1 MNDFAVTGIE
11 NSQVSILENTVNNIG
26 EGFKEI
32 MEVLNDVNSK
42 GGNITV
48 IDTLSLQQAM
58 FKFTMHQEIVTK
70 IASKSV
76 SAINDVMK
84 AQ

>member
-1 MNDFAVTGIE
+1 MNDFAVTGIQ
-11 NSQVSILENTVNNIG
+11 NSQVSILENTFDNVG

-32 MEVLNDVNSK
+32 MDILNDVNSK

-48 IDTLSLQQAM
+48 TDTLSLQQAM
-58 FKFTMHQEIVTK
+58 FKFTMHQEIITK
-70 IASKSV
+70 IASKSA